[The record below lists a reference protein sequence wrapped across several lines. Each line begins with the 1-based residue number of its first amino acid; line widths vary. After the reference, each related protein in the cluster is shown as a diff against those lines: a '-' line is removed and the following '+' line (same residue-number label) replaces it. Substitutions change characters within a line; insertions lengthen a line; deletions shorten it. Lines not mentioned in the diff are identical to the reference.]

1 MFRKEKIMK
10 KIVKTLMLVSLA
22 MIMCLTSIPIYASE
36 AESGISPRLTHT
48 NCASYS
54 FNATS
59 SIGYISADYTGVR
72 ATFVSAKLT
81 VKVEKRFLF
90 FFWDEVG
97 TWTATNTELLG
108 DFYYEMPLTGAGTYR
123 ATFTLE
129 VTGTDGTVD
138 VLDTVIENAT

>member
-1 MFRKEKIMK
+1 MK
-10 KIVKTLMLVSLA
+10 KIVKTFMLISLA
-22 MIMCLTSIPIYASE
+22 MIMCLTSMPIYASE

-48 NCASYS
+48 NAASYS
-54 FNATS
+54 FDATS
-59 SIGYISADYTGVR
+59 SIGYISVDYTGVA

-81 VKVEKRFLF
+81 VEVEKQFLF
-90 FFWDEVG
+90 FFWNEVD

-138 VLDTVIENAT
+138 VITDTLESTT

>member
-1 MFRKEKIMK
+1 MK
-10 KIVKTLMLVSLA
+10 KIVKTLMLISLA
-22 MIMCLTSIPIYASE
+22 MIMFLTSMPIYASE
-36 AESGISPRLTHT
+36 VGGISPRLSHT
-48 NCASYS
+48 NNASYS

-59 SIGYISADYTGVR
+59 SIGYISADYTGV
-72 ATFVSAKLT
+72 AASFVSAKLT
-81 VKVEKRFLF
+81 VKVEKQFLF
-90 FFWDEVG
+90 FFWNEVD

-138 VLDTVIENAT
+138 VMTDTIENAT

>member
-1 MFRKEKIMK
+1 MK

-22 MIMCLTSIPIYASE
+22 MIMCLTSMPIYASE
-36 AESGISPRLTHT
+36 AKGGISPRLTHT
-48 NCASYS
+48 NGASYS
-54 FNATS
+54 FDATS
-59 SIGYISADYTGVR
+59 SVGYIDVIYTGVA

-81 VKVEKRFLF
+81 VKVEKQFLF

-97 TWTATNTELLG
+97 TWTSTSTEVYG
-108 DFYYEMPLTGAGTYR
+108 DFYHEMALTGAGTYR

-138 VLDTVIENAT
+138 VLDTVIENKT